1 MKKQFVVV
9 NVTNEE
15 INTHTI
21 KQISPVNI
29 QVEPKSKNFEFKQ
42 KKKKGFK
49 LIPFFFFDQR

>member
-42 KKKKGFK
+42 KKKR
-49 LIPFFFFDQR
+49 I